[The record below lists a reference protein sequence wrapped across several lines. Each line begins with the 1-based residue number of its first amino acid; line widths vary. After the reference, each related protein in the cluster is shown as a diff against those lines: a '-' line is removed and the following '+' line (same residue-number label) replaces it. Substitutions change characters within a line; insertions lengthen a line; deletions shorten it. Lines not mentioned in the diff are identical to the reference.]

1 MSEAL
6 PPVYL
11 NHVFVVLD
19 HDSYRA
25 IAESAFVRDEFA
37 VFEQKTVSADEG
49 ESWTGTYLTGVNTYL
64 ELFAPGGVEGASVG
78 SAGVAF
84 GVEQPGSIASVRERL
99 QASFSGVPDQGL
111 RHWTDGQQTV
121 PWFHYVNMP
130 LEGSEEPF
138 GAWVMEY
145 HPAIFQHRS
154 IPLPATGLLPREAY
168 LRERF
173 SAQTP
178 RLLKDIVGVTL
189 ALGDDLAK
197 QVGATLRAF
206 GYEEARNDDLVV
218 YEGPEVRICVGAAP
232 AESPYRITAL
242 LFSLQRGIDR
252 SVVLRLS
259 AESEL
264 RLQNNMAEWRF
275 GSQQHGLA
283 EIG

>member
-1 MSEAL
+1 MVSEAL

-25 IAESAFVRDEFA
+25 MTESAFVRDEFA

-49 ESWTGTYLTGVNTYL
+49 ESWTGTYLIGANTYL
-64 ELFAPGGVEGASVG
+64 ELFSPSGVEGASVG

-84 GVEQPGSIASVRERL
+84 GVEQPGSIVSVHERL
-99 QASFSGVPDQGL
+99 QASCSGVPDQGL

-121 PWFHYVNMP
+121 PWFHYVDMP
-130 LEGSEEPF
+130 HEGSEEPF

-154 IPLPATGLLPREAY
+154 IPLPATGLLSREAY

-173 SAQTP
+173 SAQP
-178 RLLKDIVGVTL
+178 SRLLKDIVGVTL
-189 ALGDDLAK
+189 ALGNDLAER
-197 QVGATLRAF
+197 VGAMLRAL

-218 YEGPEVRICVGAAP
+218 YEGPDVRVCVATAQ
-232 AESPYRITAL
+232 AESPYRIRAL
-242 LFSLQRGIDR
+242 SFSLRRRVDR
-252 SVVLRLS
+252 SVVRLG

-264 RLQNNMAEWRF
+264 KLHNDTAEWRF
-275 GSQQHGLA
+275 GT
-283 EIG
+283 